1 MSKKGGEP
9 GMEDLYT
16 DLDSNELKEDL
27 SSFQEY
33 IDALNDYA
41 KNNFNDSLDIKGT
54 LENYV
59 EKSEDIVS
67 LYTKLISYCY
77 LSYYAN
83 FDNKEIMGLA
93 GHIEGIYGKYI
104 EIDAAFK
111 KWLKGLDGIDSYIV
125 GSEILKPYA
134 YYLKSKVREAEHTLS
149 DKEEYIISSIR
160 NCGSS
165 AWSRLN
171 NEQLSSLIVEVPVN
185 GTVKDVSISAAE
197 NIITNASKD
206 EKPKI
211 FWNEIKALKSI
222 EDISAACLNNIK
234 QEALLVSKLRGY
246 NSVLEQTAAKS
257 RMDLSTIET
266 TMDKLSENLPLLQ
279 RYYKIKAKR
288 LGYSEGLPFY
298 EIVNSKINIS
308 KKYTIDEAKEMLI
321 DIYKNFNP
329 PMSDFIRGAFN
340 NNWIDS
346 EPRTKKFQG
355 NFCMPLHPIKQIRIS
370 TNFNE
375 DLNSVLSLAHELGHG
390 YHFHCMND
398 EKMFNSEC
406 PMALVETP
414 SIFNTT
420 IAINYLIR
428 TSNDDE
434 KTQLLQFELDCLIGD
449 ILAMYSRYI
458 FEKELFELRQQ
469 KVLTASELN
478 DLMACA
484 QKQAF
489 GDSLDKKFLN
499 PYVWITKSQF
509 YDSENNFYNFPYIFG
524 DLLSIGL
531 YAMYLDKSDE
541 FVNKYDEFLSSTG
554 KGDFQKIMK
563 TVDIDLND
571 AGFWAQTYKIIDDM
585 IDEYSK

>member
-1 MSKKGGEP
+1 M
-9 GMEDLYT
+9 
-16 DLDSNELKEDL
+16 
-27 SSFQEY
+27 
-33 IDALNDYA
+33 
-41 KNNFNDSLDIKGT
+41 
-54 LENYV
+54 
-59 EKSEDIVS
+59 
-67 LYTKLISYCY
+67 
-77 LSYYAN
+77 
-83 FDNKEIMGLA
+83 
-93 GHIEGIYGKYI
+93 
-104 EIDAAFK
+104 
-111 KWLKGLDGIDSYIV
+111 
-125 GSEILKPYA
+125 
-134 YYLKSKVREAEHTLS
+134 
-149 DKEEYIISSIR
+149 
-160 NCGSS
+160 
-165 AWSRLN
+165 
-171 NEQLSSLIVEVPVN
+171 
-185 GTVKDVSISAAE
+185 
-197 NIITNASKD
+197 
-206 EKPKI
+206 
-211 FWNEIKALKSI
+211 
-222 EDISAACLNNIK
+222 
-234 QEALLVSKLRGY
+234 LVSKLRGY

-298 EIVNSKINIS
+298 EIANSKINIS

-346 EPRTKKFQG
+346 EPRAKKFQG

-420 IAINYLIR
+420 IAINYLIG
-428 TSNDDE
+428 TSDDDE
-434 KTQLLQFELDCLIGD
+434 KTQLLQFELDCIIGD

-499 PYVWITKSQF
+499 PYIWITKSQF
-509 YDSENNFYNFPYIFG
+509 FDSENNFYNFPYIFG

-531 YAMYLDKSDE
+531 YAMYLDKGNE

-554 KGDFQKIMK
+554 KGDFQGILKK
-563 TVDIDLND
+563 VNIDLND
-571 AGFWAQTYKIIDDM
+571 SGFWTQTYKIIDDM
-585 IDEYSK
+585 INEYSILTEVSL